1 MTVAD
6 HRRGVQ
12 PPDSTVLRAG
22 TYSVLLPRRGLYAAL
37 LLGAVTAAAVAVAV
51 VVDAGPL
58 GPGAAL
64 AALTG
69 SGSRGAVLL
78 VQEYRLPRIV
88 AGLLAGAALGAAGCL
103 TQSLARNRLASPDIM
118 GVNEGATLAVL
129 LSVLGSSTGM
139 LGAWWVGPVGAIA
152 TAGLVLLAAGR
163 VDGRGYRV
171 LVVGI
176 GVGAVLTSVTE
187 LLLSRQQLGHA
198 TAVYAWSIGSLA
210 GRGYAV
216 AVPVALLLALLL
228 PLALLTGRRLAVL
241 RLDPDTATALGVPPR
256 QAGPAVL
263 LIATGLAGLA
273 VGVGGPISFV
283 ALAAPVLAARVAGPT
298 RPPIVA
304 ATLCG
309 AALVTAA
316 DAVGRSVGPVEL
328 PVGVVTSL
336 LGGPF
341 LLWALLT
348 EPGRS

>member
-1 MTVAD
+1 M
-6 HRRGVQ
+6 Q
-12 PPDSTVLRAG
+12 PPDSTVLRVR
-22 TYSVLLPRRGLYAAL
+22 TYSVLVPRRGLWAAL
-37 LLGAVTAAAVAVAV
+37 LLGAVTAVVVVGAV
-51 VVDAGPL
+51 VADAGPL
-58 GPGAAL
+58 GPGASL
-64 AALTG
+64 AALAG

-103 TQSLARNRLASPDIM
+103 TQSLARNRLAAPDVLGI
-118 GVNEGATLAVL
+118 NEGATLAVL

-139 LGAWWVGPVGAIA
+139 LGAWWVGPIGAVA
-152 TAGLVLLAAGR
+152 AAGLVLLAAGR

-176 GVGAVLTSVTE
+176 GIGAVLTSVTE

-216 AVPVALLLALLL
+216 AVPVALLLAVLL

-256 QAGPAVL
+256 RAGPAVL

-273 VGVGGPISFV
+273 VGIGGPISFV
-283 ALAAPVLAARVAGPT
+283 ALAAPVLAARLSGPA
-298 RPPIVA
+298 RPPVVA
-304 ATLCG
+304 AALCG
-309 AALVTAA
+309 AALVVAA
-316 DAVGRSVGPVEL
+316 DALGRSFGRVEL

-348 EPGRS
+348 DTGRT